1 MKPLA
6 AEIATLI
13 LDRKEDERLTW
24 NKEGTVRFLIS
35 AILPDHSAVKQTLL
49 GRRKRF
55 RAEIGKLLS
64 EAVDQVNSAEN
75 TSQGELQK
83 YLSNESDLH
92 SVMIALEKA
101 DLSFQ
106 LMMQVRNK
114 IVQAY
119 QEIMKSQ
126 V

>member
-1 MKPLA
+1 MS
-6 AEIATLI
+6 
-13 LDRKEDERLTW
+13 DYRVYND
-24 NKEGTVRFLIS
+24 
-35 AILPDHSAVKQTLL
+35 LPRMMHSPVPSKQQSCETYND
-49 GRRKRF
+49 
-55 RAEIGKLLS
+55 KLLT
-64 EAVDQVNSAEN
+64 EAIQQVNDVEH

-83 YLSNESDLH
+83 HLNNESDLH

-119 QEIMKSQ
+119 QEIMRSQ

>member
-1 MKPLA
+1 MSDCKVYN
-6 AEIATLI
+6 
-13 LDRKEDERLTW
+13 D
-24 NKEGTVRFLIS
+24 
-35 AILPDHSAVKQTLL
+35 LPRMMPSPVAPKQQPGSTA
-49 GRRKRF
+49 F
-55 RAEIGKLLS
+55 GKLLS
-64 EAVDQVNSAEN
+64 EAIQQVNDVEK
-75 TSQGELQK
+75 TSQCELQK
-83 YLSNESDLH
+83 YLGNEADLH

>member
-1 MKPLA
+1 MSDFRVYNDLPRMMPAPA
-6 AEIATLI
+6 A
-13 LDRKEDERLTW
+13 
-24 NKEGTVRFLIS
+24 
-35 AILPDHSAVKQTLL
+35 PKQPP
-49 GRRKRF
+49 GGASF
-55 RAEIGKLLS
+55 GKLLT
-64 EAVDQVNSAEN
+64 EAIQQVNDVEK

-83 YLSNESDLH
+83 FLGNEADLH
-92 SVMIALEKA
+92 TVMIALEKA

-114 IVQAY
+114 IVAAY

>member
-1 MKPLA
+1 MSDYRVYNDLPRMLPAPA
-6 AEIATLI
+6 AP
-13 LDRKEDERLTW
+13 KQQPG
-24 NKEGTVRFLIS
+24 GTSFGNLLNE
-35 AILPDHSAVKQTLL
+35 AIQ
-49 GRRKRF
+49 
-55 RAEIGKLLS
+55 
-64 EAVDQVNSAEN
+64 QVNDVEN
-75 TSQGELQK
+75 TSQGELKK

>member
-1 MKPLA
+1 MSDYRVYNDLPRMMPSPAPSKQQSG
-6 AEIATLI
+6 
-13 LDRKEDERLTW
+13 
-24 NKEGTVRFLIS
+24 GTSF
-35 AILPDHSAVKQTLL
+35 
-49 GRRKRF
+49 
-55 RAEIGKLLS
+55 GKLLN
-64 EAVDQVNSAEN
+64 EAIQQVNDVEH

-83 YLSNESDLH
+83 FLSNESELH

-119 QEIMKSQ
+119 QEIMRSQ

>member
-1 MKPLA
+1 MSDYRVYNDLPRMLPSPAAPKPQPA
-6 AEIATLI
+6 GGAS
-13 LDRKEDERLTW
+13 
-24 NKEGTVRFLIS
+24 F
-35 AILPDHSAVKQTLL
+35 
-49 GRRKRF
+49 
-55 RAEIGKLLS
+55 GKLLS
-64 EAVDQVNSAEN
+64 EAIQQVNDVEK

-83 YLSNESDLH
+83 YLGNESDLH

-119 QEIMKSQ
+119 QEVMKAQ

>member
-1 MKPLA
+1 MGDFKVYNDLPRMMPSSAPKQQPNGA
-6 AEIATLI
+6 A
-13 LDRKEDERLTW
+13 
-24 NKEGTVRFLIS
+24 F
-35 AILPDHSAVKQTLL
+35 
-49 GRRKRF
+49 
-55 RAEIGKLLS
+55 GKLLD
-64 EAVDQVNSAEN
+64 EAIQQVNDVESS
-75 TSQGELQK
+75 SQGELQK
-83 YLSNESDLH
+83 FLSNESDLH

-106 LMMQVRNK
+106 MMMQVRNK

>member
-1 MKPLA
+1 MADFKLYNDLPRIVPPA
-6 AEIATLI
+6 A
-13 LDRKEDERLTW
+13 
-24 NKEGTVRFLIS
+24 
-35 AILPDHSAVKQTLL
+35 PPQHSTSGGAS
-49 GRRKRF
+49 F
-55 RAEIGKLLS
+55 GKLLT
-64 EAVDQVNSAEN
+64 EAIQQVNDVETA
-75 TSQGELQK
+75 SQGELQK

-106 LMMQVRNK
+106 MMMQVRNK

-119 QEIMKSQ
+119 QEVMRAQ